1 MTIRFIPRYVTVS
14 REIVIVATHT
24 IIPQIIFQNGK
35 PIIMLYNII
44 NIWKN
49 SPWPATSRSII
60 GVNIKIMPITC
71 GGSTGKVI
79 ISSGK
84 WIKEGI
90 IKLAGSCEY
99 EYLFV

>member
-1 MTIRFIPRYVTVS
+1 
-14 REIVIVATHT
+14 
-24 IIPQIIFQNGK
+24 
-35 PIIMLYNII
+35 MLYNII

-60 GVNIKIMPITC
+60 GVNIEIMPIKC
-71 GGSTGKVI
+71 GDSTGKMI